1 MKFLFAVFIICGC
14 NAYSQSKYFIEN
26 KTNKPNTKDS
36 LIIYDNA
43 IKVDKF
49 FENNKLYTKVSSHK
63 IENKNEIFN
72 LLQNARDVFF
82 KIRNDVSPNNTNDPD
97 YIKVNPGYT
106 DITYKQ
112 YYKKIDE
119 HRFFQRELENQII
132 NATSPM
138 PMYDSR
144 ICPYVI
150 NEYKCEDKS
159 SIYFGDIVNIPMYI
173 PVVVKPFSMLTDE
186 EKKAR
191 VEILKKKN
199 QTTSI
204 AVSKNKA
211 TPVFADNGNN
221 NRKGNAVF
229 YFNNAGSGSIIGFM
243 NCGVF
248 RKVRKEEYK
257 EFVVMKYAQDF
268 LENEERF
275 NKWLKIRYGS
285 YCVYVR

>member
-1 MKFLFAVFIICGC
+1 MIFGC
-14 NAYSQSKYFIEN
+14 NSYSQSQSIIE
-26 KTNKPNTKDS
+26 KRIKGPDVKDS
-36 LIIYDNA
+36 LLVYYNA
-43 IKVDKF
+43 FKVNKF
-49 FENNKLYTKVSSHK
+49 FENNKLYIKTNSKY
-63 IENKNEIFN
+63 IDNKSDLYNTLES
-72 LLQNARDVFF
+72 ARSIFF
-82 KIRNDVSPNNTNDPD
+82 KVRQEGSTKNTNDPE
-97 YIKVNPGYT
+97 YINVNPGYS
-106 DITYKQ
+106 DITYKE
-112 YYKKIDE
+112 YYKKLDE
-119 HRFFQRELENQII
+119 FRFYQRELENQII

-138 PMYDSR
+138 SLYDRR

-186 EKKAR
+186 EKKLRAS
-191 VEILKKKN
+191 ILKKKN
-199 QTTSI
+199 QSTVV
-204 AVSKNKA
+204 AVSTNEANNVYNENENNK
-211 TPVFADNGNN
+211 
-221 NRKGNAVF
+221 RKGNAVF

-248 RKVRKEEYK
+248 RKIRKEEYK

-275 NKWLKIRYGS
+275 NSWLKIRYGG